1 MKTTQMQTRA
11 GRYVAQDG
19 GYRAFIPNPLP
30 PHPPIDLRGKMQVLL
45 SQADR
50 ALGRLDGSIQMLP
63 HPDLFVAMYVRKE
76 AVLSSQIEGT
86 QSSLH
91 DVLAAEARIFSPDL
105 PRDVDEVINYVRA
118 MNRGLKCLE
127 DGRPIS
133 IRLLREIHEELLT
146 GTRGQ
151 DRTPGELRLLQ
162 NWIGPPGSTLSD
174 AAFVPPPPHEVPNAL
189 TELERFLQEDTSLPL
204 LIRVG
209 LVHAQFETIHPFRDG
224 NGRLGRLLIT
234 LMLCDQKALIRPVLY
249 LSHFFKGYRQE
260 YYDHLQYVRDQGDW
274 ESWLTFFLTGVFVV
288 SQQAT
293 RTARRILTMR
303 EHHRQMITAQLGR
316 TAGNGH
322 RVLEHLYQK
331 PFISVAEVQALLAS
345 TYPVA
350 NNIVTKLIEHGIL
363 QEITGGKR
371 NRRFKYTD
379 YVNLFIDEPIE
390 DGGIAD
396 DEKR

>member
-11 GRYVAQDG
+11 GRYVAQAR
-19 GYRAFIPNPLP
+19 GYRAFIPKPLP
-30 PHPPIDLRGKMQVLL
+30 PNPPINLQGKMQILL
-45 SQADR
+45 SQADH
-50 ALGRLDGSIQMLP
+50 ALGRLDGSIQTLP

-91 DVLAAEARIFSPDL
+91 DVLAAEARIFSPDR

-118 MNRGLKCLE
+118 MNHGLKCLE

-133 IRLLREIHEELLT
+133 ICLLREIHKELLT

-162 NWIGPPGSTLSD
+162 NWIGPPGPLSD
-174 AAFVPPPPHEVPNAL
+174 AIFVPPPPHEVPNAL
-189 TELERFLQEDTSLPL
+189 NELECFLQEDTSLPL

-249 LSHFFKGYRQE
+249 LSYFFKLYRQE
-260 YYDHLQYVRDQGDW
+260 YYEHLQYVRDQGDW
-274 ESWLTFFLTGVFVV
+274 ESWLTFFLTGVFWV

-293 RTARRILTMR
+293 HTAQRILTMR
-303 EHHRQMITAQLGR
+303 ENHRQIITDQLGR
-316 TAGNGH
+316 TAANGH

-331 PFISVAEVQALLAS
+331 PFISVAEVQGLLES

-363 QEITGGKR
+363 QEITGRKR
-371 NRRFKYTD
+371 NRRFEYTD
-379 YVNLFIDEPIE
+379 YVNLFIDKPIE
-390 DGGIAD
+390 DA
-396 DEKR
+396 E

>member
-11 GRYVAQDG
+11 GRYVAQAR
-19 GYRAFIPNPLP
+19 GYRAFIPKPLP
-30 PHPPIDLRGKMQVLL
+30 PNPPINLQGKMQILL
-45 SQADR
+45 SQADH
-50 ALGRLDGSIQMLP
+50 ALGRLDGSIQTLP

-91 DVLAAEARIFSPDL
+91 DVLAAEARIFSPDR

-118 MNRGLKCLE
+118 MNHGLKCLE

-133 IRLLREIHEELLT
+133 ICLLREIHKELLT

-162 NWIGPPGSTLSD
+162 NWIGPPGPLSD
-174 AAFVPPPPHEVPNAL
+174 AIFVPPPPHEVPNAL
-189 TELERFLQEDTSLPL
+189 NELECFLQEDTSLPL

-249 LSHFFKGYRQE
+249 LSYFFKLYRQE

-274 ESWLTFFLTGVFVV
+274 ESWLTFFLDRCFFG
-288 SQQAT
+288 
-293 RTARRILTMR
+293 
-303 EHHRQMITAQLGR
+303 
-316 TAGNGH
+316 
-322 RVLEHLYQK
+322 
-331 PFISVAEVQALLAS
+331 
-345 TYPVA
+345 
-350 NNIVTKLIEHGIL
+350 
-363 QEITGGKR
+363 
-371 NRRFKYTD
+371 
-379 YVNLFIDEPIE
+379 
-390 DGGIAD
+390 
-396 DEKR
+396 

>member
-11 GRYVAQDG
+11 GRYVAQAK
-19 GYRAFIPNPLP
+19 GYRAFIPKPLP
-30 PHPPIDLRGKMQVLL
+30 PNPPIDLQGKMQILL

-50 ALGRLDGSIQMLP
+50 ALGRLDGSIQTLP

-91 DVLAAEARIFSPDL
+91 DVLAAEARIFSPDR

-118 MNRGLKCLE
+118 MNHGLKCLE
-127 DGRPIS
+127 DDRPIS
-133 IRLLREIHEELLT
+133 ICLLREIHKELLT

-151 DRTPGELRLLQ
+151 DRTPGELRSVQ
-162 NWIGPPGSTLSD
+162 NWIGPPGPLSD
-174 AAFVPPPPHEVPNAL
+174 AIFVPPPPHEVPNAL
-189 TELERFLQEDTSLPL
+189 NELECFLQEDTSLPL

-249 LSHFFKGYRQE
+249 LSYFFKLYRQE

-274 ESWLTFFLTGVFVV
+274 ESWLTFFLEGVFLV

-293 RTARRILTMR
+293 HTAQRILTMR
-303 EHHRQMITAQLGR
+303 ENHRQIITDQLGR
-316 TAGNGH
+316 TAANGH

-331 PFISVAEVQALLAS
+331 PFISVAEVQGLLES

-363 QEITGGKR
+363 QEITGRKR
-371 NRRFKYTD
+371 NRRFEYTD
-379 YVNLFIDEPIE
+379 YVNLFIDKPIE
-390 DGGIAD
+390 DA
-396 DEKR
+396 E

>member
-11 GRYVAQDG
+11 GRYVAQAR

-30 PHPPIDLRGKMQVLL
+30 PNPPINLQGKMQILL
-45 SQADR
+45 SQADH
-50 ALGRLDGSIQMLP
+50 ALGRLDGSIQTLP

-91 DVLAAEARIFSPDL
+91 DVLAAEARIFSPDR

-118 MNRGLKCLE
+118 MNHGLKCLE

-133 IRLLREIHEELLT
+133 ICLLREIHKELLT

-162 NWIGPPGSTLSD
+162 NWIGPPGPLSD
-174 AAFVPPPPHEVPNAL
+174 AIFVPPPPHEVPNAL
-189 TELERFLQEDTSLPL
+189 NELECFLQEDTSLPL

-249 LSHFFKGYRQE
+249 LSYFFKLYRQE

-274 ESWLTFFLTGVFVV
+274 ESWLTFFLEGVFLV

-293 RTARRILTMR
+293 HTAQRILTMR
-303 EHHRQMITAQLGR
+303 ENHRQIITDQLGR
-316 TAGNGH
+316 TAANGH

-331 PFISVAEVQALLAS
+331 PFISVAEVQGLLES

-363 QEITGGKR
+363 QEITGRKR
-371 NRRFKYTD
+371 NRRFEYTD
-379 YVNLFIDEPIE
+379 YVNLFIDKPIE
-390 DGGIAD
+390 DA
-396 DEKR
+396 E

>member
-11 GRYVAQDG
+11 GRYVAQAK

-30 PHPPIDLRGKMQVLL
+30 PNPPINLQGKMQILL

-50 ALGRLDGSIQMLP
+50 ALGRLDGSIQTLP

-91 DVLAAEARIFSPDL
+91 DVLAAEARIFSPDR

-118 MNRGLKCLE
+118 MNHGLKCLE

-133 IRLLREIHEELLT
+133 ICLLREIHKELLT

-162 NWIGPPGSTLSD
+162 NWIGPPGPLSD
-174 AAFVPPPPHEVPNAL
+174 AIFVPPPPHEVPNAL
-189 TELERFLQEDTSLPL
+189 NELECFLQEDTSLPL

-249 LSHFFKGYRQE
+249 LSYFFKLYRQE

-274 ESWLTFFLTGVFVV
+274 ESWLTFFLSGVFLV

-293 RTARRILTMR
+293 HTAQRILTMR
-303 EHHRQMITAQLGR
+303 ENHRQIITDQLGR
-316 TAGNGH
+316 TAANGH

-331 PFISVAEVQALLAS
+331 PFISVAEVQGLLES

-350 NNIVTKLIEHGIL
+350 NNVVTKLIEHGIL
-363 QEITGGKR
+363 QEITGRKR
-371 NRRFKYTD
+371 NRRFGYTD
-379 YVNLFIDEPIE
+379 YVNLFIDKPIE
-390 DGGIAD
+390 DA
-396 DEKR
+396 E

>member
-11 GRYVAQDG
+11 GRYVAQAG

-50 ALGRLDGSIQMLP
+50 ALGRLDGSIQTLP

-127 DGRPIS
+127 DGRSIS

-260 YYDHLQYVRDQGDW
+260 YYDHLQYVRDRGDW

-390 DGGIAD
+390 DGGIAE

>member
-11 GRYVAQDG
+11 GRYVAQAR
-19 GYRAFIPNPLP
+19 GYRAFIPKPLP
-30 PHPPIDLRGKMQVLL
+30 PNPPINLQGKMQILL
-45 SQADR
+45 SQADH
-50 ALGRLDGSIQMLP
+50 ALGRLDGSIQTLP

-91 DVLAAEARIFSPDL
+91 DVLAAEARIFSPDR

-118 MNRGLKCLE
+118 MNHGLKCLE

-133 IRLLREIHEELLT
+133 ICLLREIHKELLT

-151 DRTPGELRLLQ
+151 DRTPGKLRLLQ
-162 NWIGPPGSTLSD
+162 NWIGPPGPLSD
-174 AAFVPPPPHEVPNAL
+174 AIFVPPPPHEVPNAL
-189 TELERFLQEDTSLPL
+189 NELECFLQEDTSLPL

-249 LSHFFKGYRQE
+249 LSYFFKLYRQE

-274 ESWLTFFLTGVFVV
+274 ESWLTFFLTGVFLV

-293 RTARRILTMR
+293 HTAQRILTMR
-303 EHHRQMITAQLGR
+303 ENHRQIITDQLGR
-316 TAGNGH
+316 TAANGH

-331 PFISVAEVQALLAS
+331 PFISVAEVQGLLES

-363 QEITGGKR
+363 QEITGRKR
-371 NRRFKYTD
+371 NRRFEYTD
-379 YVNLFIDEPIE
+379 YVNLFIDKPIE
-390 DGGIAD
+390 DA
-396 DEKR
+396 E

>member
-11 GRYVAQDG
+11 GRYVAQAR
-19 GYRAFIPNPLP
+19 GYRAFIPKPLP
-30 PHPPIDLRGKMQVLL
+30 PNPPINLQGKMQILL
-45 SQADR
+45 SQADH
-50 ALGRLDGSIQMLP
+50 ALGRLDGSIQTLP

-91 DVLAAEARIFSPDL
+91 DVLAAEARIFSPDR

-118 MNRGLKCLE
+118 MNHGLKCLE

-133 IRLLREIHEELLT
+133 ICLLREIHKELLT

-162 NWIGPPGSTLSD
+162 NWIGPPGPLSD
-174 AAFVPPPPHEVPNAL
+174 AIFVPPPPHEVPNAL
-189 TELERFLQEDTSLPL
+189 NELECFLQEDTSLPL

-249 LSHFFKGYRQE
+249 LSYFFKLYRQE

-274 ESWLTFFLTGVFVV
+274 ESWLTFFLTGVFLV

-293 RTARRILTMR
+293 HTAQRILTMR
-303 EHHRQMITAQLGR
+303 ENHRQIITDQLGR
-316 TAGNGH
+316 TAANGH

-331 PFISVAEVQALLAS
+331 PFISVAEVQGLLES

-363 QEITGGKR
+363 QEITGRKR
-371 NRRFKYTD
+371 NRRFEYTD
-379 YVNLFIDEPIE
+379 YVNLFIDKPIE
-390 DGGIAD
+390 DA
-396 DEKR
+396 E

>member
-11 GRYVAQDG
+11 GRYVAQAR
-19 GYRAFIPNPLP
+19 GYRAFIPKPLP
-30 PHPPIDLRGKMQVLL
+30 PNPPINLQGKMQILL
-45 SQADR
+45 SQADH
-50 ALGRLDGSIQMLP
+50 ALGRLDGSIQTLP

-91 DVLAAEARIFSPDL
+91 DVLAAEARIFSPDR

-118 MNRGLKCLE
+118 MNHGLKCLE

-133 IRLLREIHEELLT
+133 ICLLREIHKELLT

-162 NWIGPPGSTLSD
+162 NWIGPPGPLSD
-174 AAFVPPPPHEVPNAL
+174 AIFVPPPPHEVPNAL
-189 TELERFLQEDTSLPL
+189 NELECFLQEDTSLPL

-249 LSHFFKGYRQE
+249 LSYFFKLYRQE

-274 ESWLTFFLTGVFVV
+274 ESWLTFFLTGVFWV

-293 RTARRILTMR
+293 HTAQRILTMR
-303 EHHRQMITAQLGR
+303 ENHRQIITDQLGR
-316 TAGNGH
+316 TAANGH

-331 PFISVAEVQALLAS
+331 PFISVAEVQGLLES

-363 QEITGGKR
+363 QEITGRKR
-371 NRRFKYTD
+371 NRRFEYTD
-379 YVNLFIDEPIE
+379 YVNLFIDKPIE
-390 DGGIAD
+390 DA
-396 DEKR
+396 E

>member
-11 GRYVAQDG
+11 GRYVAQAR

-30 PHPPIDLRGKMQVLL
+30 PNPPINLQGKMQILL
-45 SQADR
+45 SQADH
-50 ALGRLDGSIQMLP
+50 ALGRLDGSIQTLP

-91 DVLAAEARIFSPDL
+91 DVLAAEARIFSPDR

-118 MNRGLKCLE
+118 MNHGLKCLE

-133 IRLLREIHEELLT
+133 ICLLREIHKELLT

-162 NWIGPPGSTLSD
+162 NWIGPPGPLSD
-174 AAFVPPPPHEVPNAL
+174 AIFVPPPPHEVPNAL
-189 TELERFLQEDTSLPL
+189 NELECFLQEDTSLPL

-249 LSHFFKGYRQE
+249 LSYFFKLYRQE

-274 ESWLTFFLTGVFVV
+274 ESWLTFFLTGVFWV

-293 RTARRILTMR
+293 HTAQRILTMR
-303 EHHRQMITAQLGR
+303 ENHRQIITDQLGR
-316 TAGNGH
+316 TAANGH

-331 PFISVAEVQALLAS
+331 PFISVAEVQGLLES

-363 QEITGGKR
+363 QEITGRKR
-371 NRRFKYTD
+371 NRRFEYTD
-379 YVNLFIDEPIE
+379 YVNLFIDKPIE
-390 DGGIAD
+390 DA
-396 DEKR
+396 E

>member
-11 GRYVAQDG
+11 GRYVAQAR

-30 PHPPIDLRGKMQVLL
+30 PNPPINLQGKMQILL
-45 SQADR
+45 SQADH
-50 ALGRLDGSIQMLP
+50 ALGRLDGSIQTLP

-91 DVLAAEARIFSPDL
+91 DVLAAEARIFSPDR

-118 MNRGLKCLE
+118 MNHGLKCLE

-133 IRLLREIHEELLT
+133 ICLLREIHKELLT

-162 NWIGPPGSTLSD
+162 NWIGPPGPLSD
-174 AAFVPPPPHEVPNAL
+174 AIFVPPPPHEVPNAL
-189 TELERFLQEDTSLPL
+189 NELECFLQEDTSLPL

-249 LSHFFKGYRQE
+249 LSYFFKLYRQE

-274 ESWLTFFLTGVFVV
+274 ESWLTFFLTGVFLV

-293 RTARRILTMR
+293 HTAQRILTMR
-303 EHHRQMITAQLGR
+303 ENHRQIITDQLGR
-316 TAGNGH
+316 TAANGH

-331 PFISVAEVQALLAS
+331 PFISVAEVQGLLES

-363 QEITGGKR
+363 QEITGRKR
-371 NRRFKYTD
+371 NRRFEYTD
-379 YVNLFIDEPIE
+379 YVNLFIDKPIE
-390 DGGIAD
+390 DA
-396 DEKR
+396 E

>member
-11 GRYVAQDG
+11 GRYVAQAK
-19 GYRAFIPNPLP
+19 GYRAFIPKPLP
-30 PHPPIDLRGKMQVLL
+30 PNPPINLQGKMQVLL
-45 SQADR
+45 SQADH
-50 ALGRLDGSIQMLP
+50 ALGRLDGSIQTLP

-91 DVLAAEARIFSPDL
+91 DVLAAEARIFSPDR

-118 MNRGLKCLE
+118 MNHGLKCLE

-133 IRLLREIHEELLT
+133 ICLLREIHKELLT

-162 NWIGPPGSTLSD
+162 NWIGPPGPLSD
-174 AAFVPPPPHEVPNAL
+174 AIFVPPPPHEVPNAL
-189 TELERFLQEDTSLPL
+189 NELECFLQEDTSLPL

-249 LSHFFKGYRQE
+249 LSYFFKLYRQE

-274 ESWLTFFLTGVFVV
+274 ESWLTFFLTGVFLV

-293 RTARRILTMR
+293 HTAQRILTMR
-303 EHHRQMITAQLGR
+303 ENHRQIITDQLGR
-316 TAGNGH
+316 TAANGH

-331 PFISVAEVQALLAS
+331 PFISVAEVQGLLES

-363 QEITGGKR
+363 QEITGRKR
-371 NRRFKYTD
+371 NRRFEYTD
-379 YVNLFIDEPIE
+379 YVNLFIDKPIE
-390 DGGIAD
+390 DA
-396 DEKR
+396 E

>member
-11 GRYVAQDG
+11 GRYVAQAR
-19 GYRAFIPNPLP
+19 GYRAFIPKPLP
-30 PHPPIDLRGKMQVLL
+30 PNPPINLQGKMQILL
-45 SQADR
+45 SQADH
-50 ALGRLDGSIQMLP
+50 ALGRLDGSIQTLP

-91 DVLAAEARIFSPDL
+91 DVLAAEARIFSPDR

-118 MNRGLKCLE
+118 MNHGLKCLE

-133 IRLLREIHEELLT
+133 ICLLREIHKELLT

-162 NWIGPPGSTLSD
+162 NWIGPPGPLSD
-174 AAFVPPPPHEVPNAL
+174 AIFVPLPPHEVPNAL
-189 TELERFLQEDTSLPL
+189 NELECFLQEDTSLPL

-249 LSHFFKGYRQE
+249 LSYFFKLYRQE

-274 ESWLTFFLTGVFVV
+274 ESWLTFFLTGVFWV

-293 RTARRILTMR
+293 HTAQRILTMR
-303 EHHRQMITAQLGR
+303 ENHRQIITDQLGR
-316 TAGNGH
+316 TAANGH

-331 PFISVAEVQALLAS
+331 PFISVAEVQGLLES

-363 QEITGGKR
+363 QEITGRKR
-371 NRRFKYTD
+371 NRRFEYTD
-379 YVNLFIDEPIE
+379 YVNLFIDKPIE
-390 DGGIAD
+390 DA
-396 DEKR
+396 E

>member
-11 GRYVAQDG
+11 GRYVAQAR

-30 PHPPIDLRGKMQVLL
+30 PNPPINLQGKMQVLL
-45 SQADR
+45 SQADH
-50 ALGRLDGSIQMLP
+50 ALGRLDGSIQTLP

-91 DVLAAEARIFSPDL
+91 DVLAAEARIFSPDR

-118 MNRGLKCLE
+118 MNHGLKCLE

-133 IRLLREIHEELLT
+133 ICLLREIHKELLT

-162 NWIGPPGSTLSD
+162 NWIGPPGPLSD
-174 AAFVPPPPHEVPNAL
+174 AIFVPPPPHEVPNAL
-189 TELERFLQEDTSLPL
+189 NELECFLQEDTSLPL

-249 LSHFFKGYRQE
+249 LSYFFKLYRQE

-274 ESWLTFFLTGVFVV
+274 ESWLTFFLTGVFLV

-293 RTARRILTMR
+293 HTAQRILTMR
-303 EHHRQMITAQLGR
+303 ENHRQIITDQLGR
-316 TAGNGH
+316 TAANGH

-331 PFISVAEVQALLAS
+331 PFISVAEVQGLLES

-363 QEITGGKR
+363 QEITGRKR
-371 NRRFKYTD
+371 NRRFEYTD
-379 YVNLFIDEPIE
+379 YVNLFIDKPIE
-390 DGGIAD
+390 DA
-396 DEKR
+396 E

>member
-11 GRYVAQDG
+11 GRYVAQAR
-19 GYRAFIPNPLP
+19 GYRAFIPKPLP
-30 PHPPIDLRGKMQVLL
+30 PNPPINLQGKMQILL
-45 SQADR
+45 SQADH
-50 ALGRLDGSIQMLP
+50 ALGRLDGSIQTLP

-91 DVLAAEARIFSPDL
+91 DVLAAEARIFSPDR

-118 MNRGLKCLE
+118 MNHGLKCLE

-133 IRLLREIHEELLT
+133 ICLLREIHKELLT

-162 NWIGPPGSTLSD
+162 NWIGPPGPLSD
-174 AAFVPPPPHEVPNAL
+174 AIFVPPPPHEVPNAL
-189 TELERFLQEDTSLPL
+189 NELECFLQEDTSLPL

-249 LSHFFKGYRQE
+249 LSYFFKLYRQE
-260 YYDHLQYVRDQGDW
+260 YYEHLQYVRDQGDW
-274 ESWLTFFLTGVFVV
+274 ESWLTFFLTGVFLV

-293 RTARRILTMR
+293 HTAQRILTMR
-303 EHHRQMITAQLGR
+303 ENHRQIITDQLGR
-316 TAGNGH
+316 TAANGH

-331 PFISVAEVQALLAS
+331 PFISVAEVQGLLES

-363 QEITGGKR
+363 QEITGRKR
-371 NRRFKYTD
+371 NRRFEYTD
-379 YVNLFIDEPIE
+379 YVNLFIDKPIE
-390 DGGIAD
+390 DA
-396 DEKR
+396 E

>member
-11 GRYVAQDG
+11 GRYVAQAR

-30 PHPPIDLRGKMQVLL
+30 PNPPINLQGKMQILL

-50 ALGRLDGSIQMLP
+50 ALGRLDGSIQTLP

-91 DVLAAEARIFSPDL
+91 DVLAAEARIFSPDR

-118 MNRGLKCLE
+118 MNHGLKCLE

-133 IRLLREIHEELLT
+133 ICLLREIHKELLT

-162 NWIGPPGSTLSD
+162 NWIGPPGPLSD
-174 AAFVPPPPHEVPNAL
+174 AIFVPPPPHEVPNAL
-189 TELERFLQEDTSLPL
+189 NELECFLQEDTSLPL

-249 LSHFFKGYRQE
+249 LSYFFKLYRQE
-260 YYDHLQYVRDQGDW
+260 YYEHLQYVRDQGDW
-274 ESWLTFFLTGVFVV
+274 ESWLTFFLTGVFLV

-293 RTARRILTMR
+293 HTAQRILTMR
-303 EHHRQMITAQLGR
+303 ENHRQIITDQLGR
-316 TAGNGH
+316 TAANGH

-331 PFISVAEVQALLAS
+331 PFISVAEVQGLLES

-350 NNIVTKLIEHGIL
+350 NNVVTKLIEHGIL
-363 QEITGGKR
+363 QEITGRKR
-371 NRRFKYTD
+371 NRRFEYTD
-379 YVNLFIDEPIE
+379 YVNLFIDKPIE
-390 DGGIAD
+390 DA
-396 DEKR
+396 E